1 MINSVQEI
9 KNDPESVDYRRLSD
23 AACKQLLGDKLILAC
38 ILKGCVPEFMD
49 CHVNDIETKY
59 IEGEP
64 EIGTVGV
71 YPETTNPPKE
81 TAPGKIHGINN
92 ENATDTEGKVTFDI
106 RFYAL
111 TPTEERVKLIINV
124 ESQNE
129 FYTKYPLMKRAIY
142 YACRQISAQYGS
154 EFEHAH
160 YENIKKVYSIWVCF
174 DPPLYRHNTINA
186 YQITEKQLV
195 GEVFENVANYDL
207 VCAVMIC
214 LGTKED
220 ERYTGLLKLLDIW
233 LSRNSIDEKRAVLK
247 DIFDAEMPARL
258 LKKEINMCNY
268 SDFVWN
274 NGERAGIDKGIKKGI
289 KKGKAEALVNLMK
302 NFKLS
307 FEQALSGLSIPESEW
322 EDYRKLVSQI
332 EADSVNE

>member
-1 MINSVQEI
+1 MN
-9 KNDPESVDYRRLSD
+9 ESNVNELCNNVDYRRLSD

-38 ILKGCVPEFMD
+38 ILKGCVPEFMN
-49 CHVNDIETKY
+49 CHVNDIENKY

-81 TAPGKIHGINN
+81 KSAGRVHGINA
-92 ENATDTEGKVTFDI
+92 EDATDTEGKVTFDI

-111 TPTEERVKLIINV
+111 TPTKERVKLIINV

-129 FYTKYPLMKRAIY
+129 FYPSYPLIKRAIF
-142 YACRQISAQYGS
+142 YACRQISAQYGI

-160 YENIKKVYSIWVCF
+160 YEDIKKVYSIWVCF

-186 YQITEKQLV
+186 YQITEKHLV
-195 GEVFENVANYDL
+195 GEVYETVANYDL
-207 VCAVMIC
+207 MSAIMIC
-214 LGTKED
+214 LGTKDD

-233 LSRNSIDEKRAVLK
+233 LSRNSIDEKRAALK

-258 LKKEINMCNY
+258 LEKESNMCNY
-268 SDFVWN
+268 SDFVEN
-274 NGERAGIDKGIKKGI
+274 RGR
-289 KKGKAEALVNLMK
+289 KKGKAEDLVNLMK
-302 NFKLS
+302 KLKLS
-307 FEQALSGLSIPESEW
+307 VEQAMDTLSIPESEW
-322 EDYRKLVSQI
+322 EEYRRLVAEF
-332 EADSVNE
+332 EAHPAR

>member
-1 MINSVQEI
+1 MN
-9 KNDPESVDYRRLSD
+9 ESNVSNAYNEPDYRRLTD
-23 AACKQLLGDKLILAC
+23 ASCKQLLGDKLILAC
-38 ILKGCVPEFMD
+38 ILKGCVPEFMK

-81 TAPGKIHGINN
+81 STAGRVHGING
-92 ENATDTEGKVTFDI
+92 EDATDTEGKVTFDI

-111 TPTEERVKLIINV
+111 TPTKERIKLIINV

-129 FYTKYPLMKRAIY
+129 FYPGYPLIKRAIF
-142 YACRQISAQYGS
+142 YACRQISAQYGI

-174 DPPLYRHNTINA
+174 DPPLYRHNTLNA
-186 YQITEKQLV
+186 YQITEKHLV
-195 GEVFENVANYDL
+195 GEVYETVADYDL
-207 VCAVMIC
+207 LSTIMIC
-214 LGTKED
+214 LGTKGD

-233 LSRNSIDEKRAVLK
+233 LSGNSIDEKRAALK

-258 LKKEINMCNY
+258 LAKEVNMCNY
-268 SDFVWN
+268 SDFVEN
-274 NGERAGIDKGIKKGI
+274 RGIKKGR
-289 KKGKAEALVNLMK
+289 KEGKAEDLVNLMDSL
-302 NFKLS
+302 KLS
-307 FEQALSGLSIPESEW
+307 IEQAMNSLKIPESEW
-322 EDYRKLVSQI
+322 DEYRKLVADL
-332 EADSVNE
+332 EAQTAS

>member
-1 MINSVQEI
+1 MQETKSETI
-9 KNDPESVDYRRLSD
+9 ESTDADFRRLSD

-38 ILKGCVPEFMD
+38 ILKGCVPEFMN

-81 TAPGKIHGINN
+81 TAGGRVHGINA
-92 ENATDTEGKVTFDI
+92 EDATDTEGKVTFDI

-111 TPTEERVKLIINV
+111 TPTKERIKLIINV

-129 FYTKYPLMKRAIY
+129 FYPGYPLIKRAIF
-142 YACRQISAQYGS
+142 YACRQISAQYGI
-154 EFEHAH
+154 EFEHSH

-174 DPPLYRHNTINA
+174 DPPLCRHNTSNA
-186 YQITEKQLV
+186 YQITEKHLV
-195 GEVFENVANYDL
+195 GEFYENVADYDL
-207 VCAVMIC
+207 LSSIMIC

-233 LSRNSIDEKRAVLK
+233 LSGNSIDEKRAALK
-247 DIFDAEMPARL
+247 DIFDADMPARL
-258 LKKEINMCNY
+258 LEKECNMCNY
-268 SDFVWN
+268 SDFVEN
-274 NGERAGIDKGIKKGI
+274 RGRKKGR
-289 KKGKAEALVNLMK
+289 KEGKAEALVNLMDSL
-302 NFKLS
+302 KLS
-307 FEQALSGLSIPESEW
+307 LEQAMNSLKIPESEW
-322 EDYRKLVSQI
+322 DDYRRLVAEL
-332 EADSVNE
+332 EAHSVQ

>member
-274 NGERAGIDKGIKKGI
+274 NGERAGIDKGIKKG
-289 KKGKAEALVNLMK
+289 KAEALVNLMK

>member
-1 MINSVQEI
+1 MNESNINISC
-9 KNDPESVDYRRLSD
+9 NDADFRRLSD

-38 ILKGCVPEFMD
+38 ILKGCVPEFMN

-81 TAPGKIHGINN
+81 TTARRVHGINS
-92 ENATDTEGKVTFDI
+92 ENATDTEGSVTFDI

-111 TPTEERVKLIINV
+111 TPTKERVKLIINV

-129 FYTKYPLMKRAIY
+129 FYPKYPLMKRAIY
-142 YACRQISAQYGS
+142 YACRQISAQYGI

-195 GEVFENVANYDL
+195 GEVYETVANYDL
-207 VCAVMIC
+207 MCAVMIC

-220 ERYTGLLKLLDIW
+220 KRYTGLLKLLDIW
-233 LSRNSIDEKRAVLK
+233 LSRNSIDEKRAALK
-247 DIFDAEMPARL
+247 DIFDSDMPARL
-258 LKKEINMCNY
+258 LEKEVNMCNY
-268 SDFVWN
+268 SDFVEN
-274 NGERAGIDKGIKKGI
+274 RGRKEGRME
-289 KKGKAEALVNLMK
+289 GKAEALVNLMK

-307 FEQALSGLSIPESEW
+307 IEQALKGLSIPESEW
-322 EDYRKLVSQI
+322 DEYRKMVADL
-332 EADSVNE
+332 EAHPAS